1 MIISKIN
8 IKGFK
13 SFGNNIQTI
22 ELDPNSGKLILLTGS
37 NGNGKSSF
45 IESFEYLVYG
55 KVKSTRGKK
64 WQKLSNLP
72 NRINNSMELSMD
84 LSADSKNITI
94 ERGINPTFT
103 RLIENGVEVD
113 QMGKDNIDSRIEK
126 YAGMDIE
133 TFKSFISMNISDF
146 KNFLSL
152 KTEEKKNLLDK
163 LFNLEVINQLNDI
176 LKDIVRENKK
186 QIISIDSEIN
196 TYNDT
201 INRIKDSINKIKIKV
216 HDDFSTQ
223 IDELVILMSDKKSEF
238 VTLKEK
244 IAKIKEKEELLTTE
258 SNNES
263 KQLMQ
268 VQLEVRKIQG
278 EIDLY
283 NKGKCPTC
291 STDFDSTHFITLKS
305 TLLEKKE
312 ATESIVASIN
322 DKISHLNEKRARLKT
337 IASEANTAWDE
348 LNYFLRST
356 KSKIEELKF
365 KQSNASDSESSTS
378 IVEFENTLLDLESKL
393 NTSKDSSI
401 IYKEKEDIYKELN
414 YILGENGVRKSIIA
428 SIVKPLNHFIA
439 ENLSIMGVPFEV
451 ELDDTFTARVQ
462 GIFSEIDHET
472 MSTGEDK
479 KVNMAILVAYLKM
492 IRMKKKVNIL
502 FLDEV
507 FASIDLEGV
516 DNILMLLKDF
526 ANEYNVN
533 IFAVHHAILNE
544 ELFDRIIR
552 VNKEVFTYLEE
563 VTE

>member
-8 IKGFK
+8 IRGFK
-13 SFGNNIQTI
+13 SFGNNNQEIT
-22 ELDPNSGKLILLTGS
+22 LDPSNGKLILLTGS

-55 KVKSTRGKK
+55 KVKSSRGKK

-72 NRINNSMELSMD
+72 NRINNTMELSMEFT
-84 LSADSKNITI
+84 SDSKNIRVV
-94 ERGINPTFT
+94 RGMNPTFV
-103 RLIENGVEVD
+103 RLIENGLEVE
-113 QMGKDNIDSRIEK
+113 QMGKDNIDARIEK

-186 QIISIDSEIN
+186 QLISIDSEIN
-196 TYNDT
+196 TYSDT
-201 INRIKDSINKIKIKV
+201 ITRIKSSIENIKIKEQV
-216 HDDFSTQ
+216 DFSNQ
-223 IDELVILMSDKKSEF
+223 IEFITKEINDKKEDF
-238 VTLKEK
+238 LLLKEK
-244 IAKIKEKEELLTTE
+244 IEKIKEKEEILE
-258 SNNES
+258 SNS
-263 KQLMQ
+263 KEDNNQLMQ
-268 VQLEVRKIQG
+268 IQLEIRNIQK

-283 NKGKCPTC
+283 DKGKCPTC
-291 STDFDSTHFITLKS
+291 STDFDGQHFITLRS
-305 TLLEKKE
+305 TLNERKE
-312 ATESIVASIN
+312 ATEKVLEEIKSRITELNAK
-322 DKISHLNEKRARLKT
+322 KIKLKE
-337 IASEANTAWDE
+337 ISSQSKSSWDE
-348 LNYFLRST
+348 LNYFLRSS
-356 KSKIEELKF
+356 KSKLEELKE
-365 KQSNASDSESSTS
+365 KQNKDAVSDSTNS
-378 IVEFENTLLDLESKL
+378 IKEFETTLLDLETKL
-393 NTSKDSSI
+393 DSSKDKFTVH
-401 IYKEKEDIYKELN
+401 KEKEDIYKELS
-414 YILGENGVRKSIIA
+414 YILGENGVRKSIIS

-462 GIFSEIDHET
+462 GLFDEIDHET

-507 FASIDLEGV
+507 FASIDLEGI

-544 ELFDRIIR
+544 EIFDRIIR
-552 VNKEVFTYLEE
+552 VNKDIFTNLEE